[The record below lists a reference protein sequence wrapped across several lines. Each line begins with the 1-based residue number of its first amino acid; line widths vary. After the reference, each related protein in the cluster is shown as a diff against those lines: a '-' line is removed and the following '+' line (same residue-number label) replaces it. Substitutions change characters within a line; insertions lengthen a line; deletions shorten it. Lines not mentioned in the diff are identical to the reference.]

1 MRIAFIGG
9 GNIAT
14 ALINSLYASHHD
26 VDRIQ
31 VADPSEEAR
40 RRLQKRWPVHCFER
54 SPDAIEG
61 MDAVVLAV
69 KPQVLPIVLDEIGD
83 RITSGQLV
91 ISIVAGIHTSQISQ
105 RLKADPPVVRTMPNT
120 PALIGLGITG
130 IYAPVHCNLAQRQ
143 LAQNLMESAGE
154 VVWLEQENQLDAVT
168 AVSGSGPAY
177 FYYLVECLR
186 NAGTRQGLPAE
197 VAAKLAL
204 HTAHGACSLAVGSDT
219 DVIELRAQ
227 VTTEGGTTQ
236 AAIDVLKTNHFAG
249 LMEAAIAA
257 ATQRSRE
264 LSEQGSQA

>member
-14 ALINSLYASHHD
+14 ALINSLYASQHD

-31 VADPSEEAR
+31 VADPSDEAR
-40 RRLQKRWPVHCFER
+40 QRLQKRWPVHCFER
-54 SPDAIEG
+54 SADAIEG
-61 MDAVVLAV
+61 MDAIVLAV
-69 KPQVLPIVLDEIGD
+69 KPQVLPVVLDEIGE
-83 RITSGQLV
+83 RVTSGQLV
-91 ISIVAGIHTSQISQ
+91 ISIVAGIHTSQISAH
-105 RLKADPPVVRTMPNT
+105 LPTNPPVVRTMPNT

-177 FYYLVECLR
+177 FYYLIECLR

-197 VAAKLAL
+197 VAARLAL
-204 HTAHGACSLAVGSDT
+204 HTAYGACTLAVQSAA
-219 DVIELRAQ
+219 DVVELREQ
-227 VTTEGGTTQ
+227 VTTRGGTTQ
-236 AAIDVLKTNHFAG
+236 AAMDVLISRHFAG
-249 LMEAAIAA
+249 LMDAAIAA
-257 ATQRSRE
+257 ATRRGQE
-264 LSEQGSQA
+264 LSEQGL